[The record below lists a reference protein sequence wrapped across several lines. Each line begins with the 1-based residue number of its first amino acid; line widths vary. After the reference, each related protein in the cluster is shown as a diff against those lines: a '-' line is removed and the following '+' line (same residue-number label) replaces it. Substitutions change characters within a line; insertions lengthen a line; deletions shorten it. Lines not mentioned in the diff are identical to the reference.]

1 MPPAN
6 NGLNA
11 YKQVDVETASQG
23 KLIVMLLN
31 GAVQRAEEG
40 RRAIEAEDLQG
51 THLHLIRAQDIIA
64 ELRAALNM
72 DAGEIAQQLDRTY
85 EYLHHLLVQ
94 ANIQKD
100 TAPIDECV
108 EHLRGLRD
116 TWEDVFRQVDAENP
130 ASDAPRINPHGNSV
144 INVQG

>member
-1 MPPAN
+1 MSPGH

-40 RRAIEAEDLQG
+40 RRAIEAEDLQA
-51 THLHLIRAQDIIA
+51 THSHLIRAQDIIA

-72 DAGEIAQQLDRTY
+72 DAGEIAVHLDRTY

-94 ANIQKD
+94 ANIKKD
-100 TAPIDECV
+100 TALIDECV

-116 TWEDVFRQVDAENP
+116 TWEDVFRQVDAEDP
-130 ASDAPRINPHGNSV
+130 TPSAPRINPHGNSV
-144 INVQG
+144 INVRG